1 MNYNT
6 GKKYNFKANQ
16 NGLTYNSIGFSILI
30 NLYETLSPKDVLP
43 EILARVIIQEK
54 NASTDSMF
62 WQAFFNYEDS
72 FYLANESVEQ
82 FALFEL
88 SEKLNIKPELV
99 DTLVFLQLNDKFSL
113 IDQFKELNALITLQE
128 NKSIIDD
135 LDFKALIELA
145 ESNNLNDVAEWLAF
159 MELYEYPQIL
169 DRDPRTALSDFFLG
183 KIDEF
188 DAAYDWITPFDLIV
202 DWRNTEIQIMP
213 QTESDYIDLPNV
225 DGSIIENTV
234 YKNRLFNIVA
244 WTQDGLTVQ
253 EKEQIKQDIAYILD
267 STKNQNKKMTFG
279 NTGNTFDVKYSGVL
293 GMQEAP
299 SSIKFTIPFEA
310 SAYGYPVIDQLIYGS
325 GLLINNGDKDSA
337 PVHIINGGCVNPSFQ
352 LGDIVYSWAGTV
364 PENSKLYINHSDYT
378 CYLESVEG
386 TRTNVLNK
394 LTGEFQQ
401 IGKGKSLPINCFG
414 DTANYLMTTLKEF
427 VLW

>member
-6 GKKYNFKANQ
+6 GKKYNLKANQ
-16 NGLTYNSIGFSILI
+16 NGLTYNSLGFIILI
-30 NLYETLSPKDVLP
+30 NLYETLSVKDVLP
-43 EILARVIIQEK
+43 EILAKMIIQEK
-54 NASTDSMF
+54 NNFTDSMF
-62 WQAFFNYEDS
+62 WQAFFNFDDG
-72 FYLANESVEQ
+72 FYLSNETVEQ

-88 SEKLNIKPELV
+88 AEELNIKPELV
-99 DTLVFLQLNDKFSL
+99 DTLVFLQLNDKFDL
-113 IDQFKELNALITLQE
+113 IDQFKELNALISLQE
-128 NKSIIDD
+128 NQSIYEN
-135 LDFKALIELA
+135 LDFNALIELA
-145 ESNNLNDVAEWLAF
+145 ESNNLNDAAEWFAF
-159 MELYEYPQIL
+159 MQLYEYPQIL
-169 DRDPRTALSDFFLG
+169 DRDPRAAVSDFFLG
-183 KIDEF
+183 KTDEF
-188 DAAYDWITPFDLIV
+188 DKAYDWIIPFNLII

-234 YKNRLFNIVA
+234 YKNRLFSIVA
-244 WTQDGLTVQ
+244 WTQDGLSVD
-253 EKEQIKQDIAYILD
+253 EKEKIKQDIAYILD
-267 STKNQNKKMTFG
+267 STKNENKKMTFG
-279 NTGNTFDVKYSGVL
+279 VTGNTFDVKYSGTL

-299 SSIKFTIPFEA
+299 SSIKFTIPFET
-310 SAYGYPVIDQLIYGS
+310 SAYGYPVIDQQVYGS

-337 PVHIINGGCVNPSFQ
+337 PVHIINSGCVNPHFQ
-352 LGDIVYSWAGTV
+352 LGNIEYSWAGTV

-414 DTANYLMTTLKEF
+414 DTADYLVTTLKEF